1 MTETDQTAVDQLAMV
16 DNTFAE
22 AFPMAGAR
30 LIITAD
36 DQELATIAA
45 NEFCGNA
52 SSVIG
57 CDAEAGVERM
67 MTSDQ
72 TPDGRPGVSVLAF
85 SFGKTGLASA
95 IAARVGQN
103 VLTCPTT
110 ACYDGLR
117 DAGIEIPKD
126 KRIKIGGQLR
136 FFGDGFQIAKKL
148 DDRRF
153 WRIPV
158 MDGEFLCDEE
168 FGTVK
173 GIGGGNLILCGAS
186 GPATLAAARSAAE
199 AIREV
204 PDVIMPFPAGIVRSG
219 SKVGSK
225 YAQLKASTNHKF
237 CPTLRGQVETEL
249 QDGENAVYEIVIDGL
264 SESAVARAMQ
274 AGLDAAIRAPGML
287 RVTAGNYGG
296 ELGPHHFHLL
306 RLEEKVTGQGA

>member
-1 MTETDQTAVDQLAMV
+1 MNNESNTLAQVD
-16 DNTFAE
+16 DTFAE
-22 AFPMAGAR
+22 AFPMVGAR
-30 LIITAD
+30 LVITAD
-36 DQELATIAA
+36 DLELAKIAA
-45 NEFCGNA
+45 TEFCGNA

-57 CDAEAGVERM
+57 CDSEAGVERLVS
-67 MTSDQ
+67 SDQ
-72 TPDGRPGVSVLAF
+72 TPDSRPGVSILAF
-85 SFGKTGLASA
+85 SFDRKGLAKA

-117 DAGIEIPKD
+117 DSDFAIPKE
-126 KRIKIGGQLR
+126 KHIKVGGQLR

-148 DDRRF
+148 GDRRF
-153 WRIPV
+153 WRVPV

-173 GIGGGNLILCGAS
+173 GIGGGNLILCGES
-186 GPATLAAARSAAE
+186 GSATLAAARLAAD
-199 AIREV
+199 AIRNV

-225 YAQLKASTNHKF
+225 YSQLKASTNHKF

-249 QDGENAVYEIVIDGL
+249 QDGENAVYEIVVDGL
-264 SESAVARAMQ
+264 SESAVATAMKV
-274 AGLDAAIRAPGML
+274 GLEAAIRSPGML

-296 ELGPHHFHLL
+296 KLGPHHFHLL
-306 RLEEKVTGQGA
+306 RLHELVAGANQLVTV